1 MSNEDLIA
9 FLKKNVI
16 SVTCVLVSIALGVVW
31 YLRSDLLP
39 EAEAVLLQKTKDG
52 ELLAANI
59 DDSDKLKE
67 QQAALVASNK
77 AIADRMIKVGQLA
90 ENLQYFYQLES
101 DTSTKLADPRQIPW
115 TPPSK
120 TAPKTNYTPVGFSI
134 SAQGE
139 YPKLMDLLRRLE
151 HGEHY
156 CRVLT
161 CTIHPQ
167 AEQRGGQLLMQLN
180 LELLGFQ

>member
-1 MSNEDLIA
+1 MSNEDLVA

-39 EAEAVLLQKTKDG
+39 EAETVLAQKTKDG

-59 DDSDKLKE
+59 DDSDKLPE
-67 QQAALVASNK
+67 QYAALVASNK
-77 AIADRMIKVGQLA
+77 AIGDRMIKVGQLA

-120 TAPKTNYTPVGFSI
+120 NAPKTNFTPVGFSI
-134 SAQGE
+134 SAQGD
-139 YPKLMDLLRRLE
+139 YPKLMDLLRKLE
-151 HGEHY
+151 RGDHY

-167 AEQRGGQLLMQLN
+167 SELRGGQLLMQLN
-180 LELLGFQ
+180 LELLGYQ